1 MLIDATHHEET
12 RVVVM
17 EGNKLVEFDYE
28 SQVRRQIKGNIFL
41 AKVTRVEPSLQAAF
55 VNYGGNRHG
64 FLPFAEIHPDYYRI
78 PVSDREALL
87 AEQAELEAAAA
98 AREAEEEND
107 GSWDGESSGQGH
119 ADFIDDD
126 ADQIVEEI
134 GHHQGTAEAPSE
146 QDDQAPMAQ
155 EMVADETG
163 YVHDEI
169 DLDEDRSSTTDPSE
183 GDLNSEEIDD
193 PSTDDDSSTALHS
206 QGDETAT
213 DDDTESSSSGRRG
226 WRGRK
231 GPHTRG
237 RYMGARRPRD
247 EITEDGPAS
256 LHARFRRRYKIQE
269 VIKRGQIM
277 LIQVSKEERG
287 NKGAAVTTYL
297 SLPGRYCV
305 LMPNS
310 PRGGGVSRKI
320 GNFSDRRRLK
330 DMLKMLEIP
339 SGMSVILRTAGV
351 ERTEAE
357 IKRDYDYLL
366 RLWNNIREMTL
377 QSNAPALI
385 YEEGDLIKRSIRD
398 IYARDVDDLFVAGE
412 QGYNEAR
419 EFMNMLMPSHVER
432 VQHYTNDKIPLF
444 QRYQV
449 ENQITEI
456 GEPVVQLKSGG
467 YIVINQTEAL
477 VAVDVNSGR
486 ATKERHIEET
496 AVKTNLEAAEEIAR
510 QLRLRDL
517 GGLVVID
524 FIDMEDRR
532 NNAKVERRLKDALAS
547 DRARIQVSRIS
558 TFGLLELSRQRLNPS
573 LTEAQFQKCPHC
585 HGFGFIRSVDSAAI
599 LALRALEEEGVR
611 ARTNRVTLH
620 IPNTLALYILNEKRT
635 MLATIESR
643 YGFKVMIHID
653 ESLAPSGYL
662 VEAMKQ
668 ETPEDDLEDDG
679 AEDSGDT
686 PKPRGRKKP
695 VDMEQALE
703 DMPADISDADITG
716 NQRDED
722 LDEDVNF
729 NRTDIEPSGSN
740 TRPPRHERGGRNN
753 NRNNRRPQ
761 GNRDRTKPN
770 DRPAGD
776 KPMDTKPMG
785 ERNNDRNRGGRTR
798 NGPRRHAADNAFT
811 SNESS
816 MRPNNA
822 AGDPSDTPRTD
833 RQPTPIS
840 AGPATSETATDTRP
854 KATYFVAKRRRVDPE
869 NGGNVEHP
877 SAPPPIAATTASTA
891 ASPQG
896 DPNTPSTP
904 PDSKKKG
911 WWGR

>member
-1 MLIDATHHEET
+1 MTKRMLIDATHHEET

-28 SQVRRQIKGNIFL
+28 SQVRRQLKGNIFL

-78 PVSDREALL
+78 PVADREALL

-98 AREAEEEND
+98 ARELED
-107 GSWDGESSGQGH
+107 DDDLSPDSGDSWDENGDDTTANDDT
-119 ADFIDDD
+119 AD
-126 ADQIVEEI
+126 A
-134 GHHQGTAEAPSE
+134 GTADGNEPDINGDEPTDDEGDVA
-146 QDDQAPMAQ
+146 DDQAAMAQ
-155 EMVADETG
+155 DLVADETG
-163 YVHDEI
+163 FVHEDVNLDDAGDDQQTDREPGATTEDE
-169 DLDEDRSSTTDPSE
+169 S
-183 GDLNSEEIDD
+183 
-193 PSTDDDSSTALHS
+193 DSDQNNR
-206 QGDETAT
+206 QGR
-213 DDDTESSSSGRRG
+213 GRRG
-226 WRGRK
+226 WRNGRRPY
-231 GPHTRG
+231 GRGG
-237 RYMGARRPRD
+237 RYMGARSNRD
-247 EITEDGPAS
+247 EISDDSPAG

-320 GNFSDRRRLK
+320 GNFADRRRLK
-330 DMLKMLEIP
+330 DMLKMLEVP

-366 RLWNNIREMTL
+366 RLWDNIREMTL
-377 QSNAPALI
+377 QSTAPALI

-449 ENQITEI
+449 ESQITEI

-496 AVKTNLEAAEEIAR
+496 ALKTNLEAAEEIAR

-532 NNAKVERRLKDALAS
+532 NNGKVERRLKDALES

-635 MLATIESR
+635 MLATIEQR
-643 YGFKVMIHID
+643 YGFKVMISVD
-653 ESLAPSGYL
+653 EQYAPSGFM

-668 ETPEDDLEDDG
+668 EVIETDLDDSQD
-679 AEDSGDT
+679 GDT
-686 PKPRGRKKP
+686 DEPEASPRPRTRKKP

-703 DMPADISDADITG
+703 DMPVDNNPVLADEDSDAD
-716 NQRDED
+716 DE
-722 LDEDVNF
+722 NF
-729 NRTDIEPSGSN
+729 NRADVSPEGVDQNDSQ
-740 TRPPRHERGGRNN
+740 PRGRGRYGR
-753 NRNNRRPQ
+753 RTPGRRPQ
-761 GNRDRTKPN
+761 GQQQQDRPRDSEGRSGNRN
-770 DRPAGD
+770 DRG
-776 KPMDTKPMG
+776 G
-785 ERNNDRNRGGRTR
+785 QRRGRGRNNRGPYRGDANPNGNTNDFDANTNRSIEHDSSGSMSGDR
-798 NGPRRHAADNAFT
+798 PRPER
-811 SNESS
+811 
-816 MRPNNA
+816 RPA
-822 AGDPSDTPRTD
+822 STEVVP
-833 RQPTPIS
+833 QPTPSRIE
-840 AGPATSETATDTRP
+840 P
-854 KATYFVAKRRRVDPE
+854 TYFVAKRRSSSEGTQPEAAPAPTVTHTPDP
-869 NGGNVEHP
+869 
-877 SAPPPIAATTASTA
+877 
-891 ASPQG
+891 SP
-896 DPNTPSTP
+896 TP
-904 PDSKKKG
+904 PQDGPKKKG
-911 WWGR
+911 WWGRIGS